1 MDKLMK
7 DMEKLKKKVKELNT
21 LTQASKKSVSVI
33 VGLLD
38 ECKRIEG
45 I

>member
-33 VGLLD
+33 VDLLD